1 MGTSHHSWVRWPNT
15 TPSSRTCCF
24 RSCQG
29 TRPATRQVPSVG
41 VRMPVSS
48 FTVVDLARAVGADEP
63 HQLPGLHLKA
73 DVIQG
78 LHRFP
83 FPGRASG
90 EVPPHVPFFCEGN
103 TG

>member
-29 TRPATRQVPSVG
+29 TRPATRQAPSVG

-48 FTVVDLARAVGADEP
+48 FTVVDLPAPLGP
-63 HQLPGLHLKA
+63 MSPTSS
-73 DVIQG
+73 
-78 LHRFP
+78 P
-83 FPGRASG
+83 AS
-90 EVPPHVPFFCEGN
+90 
-103 TG
+103 T